1 MARLEWFR
9 GRSEEAVDLMKQRV
23 EEYLDEDTVRADLQ
37 TEYGFALLDQGRANE
52 ALEQFQEAADTG
64 REEWSEIGARYGL
77 VEAQAELG
85 RIAAAQ
91 EALSRLEELQSPIP
105 GNWVRRGE
113 HQMRGRIALTGGDS
127 AKAVTELESAE
138 SLLPPNTGPRGVDID
153 VRYDLALAYLAA
165 GKSDEANL
173 ELEMVVERSASR
185 ATRPVEYVRSLYLL
199 GEIAEQQDDRQR
211 ARDHY
216 QRFLDHWGDGD
227 IDREQVEHARQFV
240 ESS

>member
-1 MARLEWFR
+1 
-9 GRSEEAVDLMKQRV
+9 MKQRV
-23 EEYLDEDTVRADLQ
+23 DEYPDKDTVRADLQ
-37 TEYGFALLDQGRANE
+37 TEYGFALLDQGRASE
-52 ALEQFQEAADTG
+52 ALEQFQEAADIG

-85 RIAAAQ
+85 RNAAAQ

-105 GNWVRRGE
+105 GNRGRRGE

-138 SLLPPNTGPRGVDID
+138 SLLPPNTGPRGNDID
-153 VRYDLALAYLAA
+153 VRYDLAVAYLAA

-173 ELEMVVERSASR
+173 QLERVVERSASR

-216 QRFLDHWGDGD
+216 KRFLDHWGDGD

-240 ESS
+240 GPS